1 MGANSSREST
11 GSTTSGASSPQK
23 YSDLVD
29 LGSLLPCGIYPNSPQ
44 DYDYRSIRKLII
56 DRRIAPFYK
65 GLNDVPEL
73 EEDPP
78 APNGIVESLS
88 VPVAM
93 PQASSSTSTA
103 SAKKNPTM
111 GRPRSASSSSVNS
124 AGRPTSQSLAVDSA
138 KERQRAL
145 IERMKAREKVLYNDA
160 VECPI
165 CFLIRRPPEAPATP
179 ASCPFC
185 VEENFGILYKPPQW
199 SQVFERQQLS
209 RDGEPMKAVPLRN
222 GATHTT
228 SGKGTNSSKPRR
240 QSVSHKDPEVILVDH
255 IRPDWNRMIDVTRAA
270 PGSRRNSATQA
281 NSSRSRAVGGAIGSI
296 MTRPGRS
303 ASSAASNEYYV
314 SAAMRRMN
322 LQNMDLEDL
331 MVMEAVRLSLLE
343 EEERRRNEQ
352 RQQHQTATENGNSSQ
367 GVQNSQSAGT
377 ESEVTLEEVN
387 EEEEEE
393 EDDDDDQP
401 LFNSVVNGIRERQNT
416 TENNTEVTCSTPVEG
431 KSNVNPG
438 VEPDESHPSTIA
450 TGTSAALAESE
461 VVDLSAF
468 PSSSNDHHSES
479 RDRKPL
485 IVVESDDRS
494 HLDGVSSI

>member
-1 MGANSSREST
+1 
-11 GSTTSGASSPQK
+11 
-23 YSDLVD
+23 
-29 LGSLLPCGIYPNSPQ
+29 
-44 DYDYRSIRKLII
+44 
-56 DRRIAPFYK
+56 
-65 GLNDVPEL
+65 
-73 EEDPP
+73 
-78 APNGIVESLS
+78 
-88 VPVAM
+88 
-93 PQASSSTSTA
+93 
-103 SAKKNPTM
+103 
-111 GRPRSASSSSVNS
+111 
-124 AGRPTSQSLAVDSA
+124 
-138 KERQRAL
+138 
-145 IERMKAREKVLYNDA
+145 
-160 VECPI
+160 
-165 CFLIRRPPEAPATP
+165 
-179 ASCPFC
+179 
-185 VEENFGILYKPPQW
+185 
-199 SQVFERQQLS
+199 
-209 RDGEPMKAVPLRN
+209 
-222 GATHTT
+222 
-228 SGKGTNSSKPRR
+228 
-240 QSVSHKDPEVILVDH
+240 
-255 IRPDWNRMIDVTRAA
+255 MIDVTRAA

-322 LQNMDLEDL
+322 VQNMDLEDL

-387 EEEEEE
+387 EEEEE
-393 EDDDDDQP
+393 DDDDDQP

-416 TENNTEVTCSTPVEG
+416 TESNTGVTSSMPVEG
-431 KSNVNPG
+431 KSDANPG
-438 VEPDESHPSTIA
+438 VEPDEPHPSTIA

-485 IVVESDDRS
+485 IVVKSDDRS